1 MKFKI
6 GLMLVVLCAAMAA
19 PYFIQGRAGDLLQS
33 FDADQP
39 LEVLST
45 EKTRQQYQK
54 WQDEKGVWHFGDSV
68 PEGVVTEVV
77 NVDTAANVIRSI
89 KLAKNEDPEQPT
101 KSKSAG
107 SSLPFPA
114 TVSPDKV
121 GEMMDDA
128 RNVQTLLDDR
138 AAQLKKLP

>member
-6 GLMLVVLCAAMAA
+6 GMMLVVLGAAMAA
-19 PYFIQGRAGDLLQS
+19 PYFIQGRGGDLLKN
-33 FDADQP
+33 FDAEQSLDI
-39 LEVLST
+39 LST

-68 PEGVVTEVV
+68 PEGVATEVV

-89 KLAKNEDPEQPT
+89 KLAKNEEEEQDGKG
-101 KSKSAG
+101 KSG
-107 SSLPFPA
+107 GPSLPFPG

-128 RNVQTLLDDR
+128 KNVQQLLDDR